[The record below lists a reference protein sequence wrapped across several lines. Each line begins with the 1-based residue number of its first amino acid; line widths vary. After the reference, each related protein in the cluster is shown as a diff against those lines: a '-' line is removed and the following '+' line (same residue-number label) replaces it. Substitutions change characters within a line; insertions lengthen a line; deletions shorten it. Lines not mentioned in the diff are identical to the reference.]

1 LRRRFGNSA
10 SGAKVMPHRQ
20 TVEFLRRRYAA
31 AILCDDADTAGRL
44 RAQLDGIMNPVG
56 SGGRRGDA
64 ARAAAQARP
73 LEALARPRDALLS
86 SPEPP
91 ARPQAE
97 RSPEHGQ
104 LAPRLRLVTPV
115 TGLLEWPARRL

>member
-1 LRRRFGNSA
+1 MSEQRR
-10 SGAKVMPHRQ
+10 

-44 RAQLDGIMNPVG
+44 RAQLDGIMNPAG
-56 SGGRRGDA
+56 RSGRRGEA
-64 ARAAAQARP
+64 ARAAAQA
-73 LEALARPRDALLS
+73 
-86 SPEPP
+86 PP
-91 ARPQAE
+91 ARPQAAE
-97 RSPEHGQ
+97 PSPEHGQ